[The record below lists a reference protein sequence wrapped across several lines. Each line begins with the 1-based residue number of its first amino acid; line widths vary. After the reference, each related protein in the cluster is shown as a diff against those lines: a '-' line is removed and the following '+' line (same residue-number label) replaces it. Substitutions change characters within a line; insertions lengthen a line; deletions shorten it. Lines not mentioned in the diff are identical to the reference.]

1 MNAYIYLAKRDKKG
15 MKLVTVM
22 PTEKTILPTQFNPAL
37 LELPQVWRAELEK
50 LIHSNRMSYEAWIET
65 TGSYEEL
72 RQNLKGRGYSA
83 LPITPSMMMS
93 LSKQMQTPQLNA
105 SKLPNQATMLRR
117 KSHVRLNE
125 I

>member
-1 MNAYIYLAKRDKKG
+1 
-15 MKLVTVM
+15 
-22 PTEKTILPTQFNPAL
+22 
-37 LELPQVWRAELEK
+37 
-50 LIHSNRMSYEAWIET
+50 MSYEAWIET